1 MPVFDVDQLKS
12 IGKCIFQAVG
22 SVPKEAEIVAGLL
35 ANANLVGHDSHGV
48 IRIPQYLGLIET
60 GHIVLNN
67 EIEILRQT
75 KSSAVINGNWG
86 FGQVIA
92 SKAMNIAIEKAQ
104 STSVSTVTV
113 RSCNHV
119 GRLADYAQIAANHN
133 LIAMLTVNN
142 HGSGTRVAPWGGS
155 EGRLSTNPI
164 CFAIPRKHSQP
175 ILVDITTSVV
185 AEGKVRVKR
194 NRNEKVPE
202 GWIIDANGI
211 PTNDPNDLYES
222 PMGAI
227 LPFGGKVGH
236 KGFALS
242 MVVDILSGALSGA
255 GCSRE
260 SPEKLGNAIF
270 MTLFDISSFVP
281 IEEFYQEIDNFVDWV
296 KSAKTAPGFTEI
308 TIPGEP
314 EDHIKQKRRKEGI
327 FIEQKTWKQIE
338 ESAEKVGVDLSA
350 LQLSDQISQ
359 H

>member
-22 SVPKEAEIVAGLL
+22 SPQTEAEIVAGLL
-35 ANANLVGHDSHGV
+35 ANANLIGHDSHGV
-48 IRIPQYLGLIET
+48 IRIPQYLNLIET
-60 GHIVLNN
+60 GQIILNN
-67 EIEILRQT
+67 KIEILRQT

-92 SKAMNIAIEKAQ
+92 SQAMNLAIEKAQ
-104 STSVSTVTV
+104 LSSVSTVTV
-113 RSCNHV
+113 QSCNHV
-119 GRLADYAQIAANHN
+119 GRLADYAQIAANQN

-142 HGSGTRVAPWGGS
+142 HGGGTRVAPWGGS

-164 CFAIPRKHSQP
+164 CFAIPRESSEP

-194 NRNEKVPE
+194 NRNEELPE
-202 GWIIDANGI
+202 GWIVDSNGN
-211 PTNDPNDLYES
+211 PTNNPNDLYES

-281 IEEFYQEIDNFVDWV
+281 IEEFYQDIDNFVDWI
-296 KSAKTAPGFTEI
+296 KSAKLAPGFTEI

-314 EDHIKQKRRKEGI
+314 EDRTKQKRQKEGI
-327 FIEQKTWKQIE
+327 FIEENTWQQIE
-338 ESAEKVGVDLSA
+338 ESAKKVGVDLRKFINS
-350 LQLSDQISQ
+350 
-359 H
+359 

>member
-22 SVPKEAEIVAGLL
+22 SVPKEAEIVARLL

-142 HGSGTRVAPWGGS
+142 HGSGTRVAPRGGS
-155 EGRLSTNPI
+155 EGRLSTHPI
-164 CFAIPRKHSQP
+164 CFAIPRTEMKRCRKDGSLMPTESLPMIPMTSTNHLWERSYLLEVK
-175 ILVDITTSVV
+175 LV
-185 AEGKVRVKR
+185 
-194 NRNEKVPE
+194 
-202 GWIIDANGI
+202 
-211 PTNDPNDLYES
+211 
-222 PMGAI
+222 
-227 LPFGGKVGH
+227 
-236 KGFALS
+236 
-242 MVVDILSGALSGA
+242 
-255 GCSRE
+255 
-260 SPEKLGNAIF
+260 
-270 MTLFDISSFVP
+270 
-281 IEEFYQEIDNFVDWV
+281 
-296 KSAKTAPGFTEI
+296 
-308 TIPGEP
+308 
-314 EDHIKQKRRKEGI
+314 IKD
-327 FIEQKTWKQIE
+327 
-338 ESAEKVGVDLSA
+338 SL
-350 LQLSDQISQ
+350 
-359 H
+359 

>member
-1 MPVFDVDQLKS
+1 MPVFDVNQLKS
-12 IGKCIFQAVG
+12 IGKCIFQTVG
-22 SVPKEAEIVAGLL
+22 SAQTEAEIVAGLL
-35 ANANLVGHDSHGV
+35 ANANLIGHDSHGV
-48 IRIPQYLGLIET
+48 IRIPQYLNLIET
-60 GHIVLNN
+60 GQIILNN
-67 EIEILRQT
+67 KIEILRQT

-92 SKAMNIAIEKAQ
+92 SQAMNLAIEKAQ
-104 STSVSTVTV
+104 LSSVSTVTV
-113 RSCNHV
+113 QSCNHV
-119 GRLADYAQIAANHN
+119 GRLADYAQIAANQN

-142 HGSGTRVAPWGGS
+142 HGGGTRVAPWGGS

-164 CFAIPRKHSQP
+164 CFAIPRESSEP

-194 NRNEKVPE
+194 NRNEELPE
-202 GWIIDANGI
+202 GWIVDSNGN
-211 PTNDPNDLYES
+211 PTNNPNDLYES

-281 IEEFYQEIDNFVDWV
+281 IEEFYQDIDNFVDWI
-296 KSAKTAPGFTEI
+296 KSAKLAPGFTEI

-314 EDHIKQKRRKEGI
+314 EDHTKQKRQKEGI
-327 FIEQKTWKQIE
+327 FIEEKTWQQIE
-338 ESAEKVGVDLSA
+338 ESAKKVGVDLRKFINS
-350 LQLSDQISQ
+350 
-359 H
+359 

>member
-22 SVPKEAEIVAGLL
+22 SPQTEAEIVAGLL
-35 ANANLVGHDSHGV
+35 ANANLIGHDSHGV
-48 IRIPQYLGLIET
+48 IRIPQYLNLIET
-60 GHIVLNN
+60 GQIILNN
-67 EIEILRQT
+67 KIEILRQT

-92 SKAMNIAIEKAQ
+92 SQAMNLAIEKAQ
-104 STSVSTVTV
+104 LSSVSTVTV
-113 RSCNHV
+113 QSCNHV
-119 GRLADYAQIAANHN
+119 GRLADYAQIAANQN

-142 HGSGTRVAPWGGS
+142 HGGGTRVAPWGGS

-164 CFAIPRKHSQP
+164 CFAIPRESSEP

-194 NRNEKVPE
+194 NRNEELPE
-202 GWIIDANGI
+202 GWIVDSNGN
-211 PTNDPNDLYES
+211 PTNNPNDLYES

-227 LPFGGKVGH
+227 LPFGGQVGH

-242 MVVDILSGALSGA
+242 MVIDILSGALSGA

-281 IEEFYQEIDNFVDWV
+281 IEEFYQDIDNFVDWI
-296 KSAKTAPGFTEI
+296 KSAKLAPGFTEI

-314 EDHIKQKRRKEGI
+314 EDHTKQKRQKEGI
-327 FIEQKTWKQIE
+327 FIEENTWQQIE
-338 ESAEKVGVDLSA
+338 ESAKKVGVDLRKFINS
-350 LQLSDQISQ
+350 
-359 H
+359 

>member
-22 SVPKEAEIVAGLL
+22 SPQTEAEIVAGLL
-35 ANANLVGHDSHGV
+35 ANANLIGHDSHGV
-48 IRIPQYLGLIET
+48 IRIPQYLDLIET
-60 GHIVLNN
+60 GQIILNN
-67 EIEILRQT
+67 KIEILRQT

-86 FGQVIA
+86 FGQIIA
-92 SKAMNIAIEKAQ
+92 SQAMNLAIEKAQ
-104 STSVSTVTV
+104 LSSVSTVTV

-119 GRLADYAQIAANHN
+119 GRLADYAHIAANQN

-142 HGSGTRVAPWGGS
+142 HGGGTRVAPWGGS

-164 CFAIPRKHSQP
+164 CFAIPRESSEP

-194 NRNEKVPE
+194 NRNEELPE
-202 GWIIDANGI
+202 GWIVDSNGN
-211 PTNDPNDLYES
+211 PTNNPNDLYES

-242 MVVDILSGALSGA
+242 MVIDILSGALSGA

-281 IEEFYQEIDNFVDWV
+281 IEEFYQDIDNFVDWI
-296 KSAKTAPGFTEI
+296 KSAKLAPGFTEI

-314 EDHIKQKRRKEGI
+314 EDHTKQKRQKEGI
-327 FIEQKTWKQIE
+327 FIEEKTWQQIE
-338 ESAEKVGVDLSA
+338 ESAKKVGVDLRKFINS
-350 LQLSDQISQ
+350 
-359 H
+359 

>member
-12 IGKCIFQAVG
+12 IGKCIFQTVG
-22 SVPKEAEIVAGLL
+22 SAQTEAEIVAGLL
-35 ANANLVGHDSHGV
+35 ANANLIGHDSHGV
-48 IRIPQYLGLIET
+48 IRIPQYLNLIET
-60 GHIVLNN
+60 GQIILNN
-67 EIEILRQT
+67 KIEILRQT

-92 SKAMNIAIEKAQ
+92 SQAMNLAIEKAKL
-104 STSVSTVTV
+104 SSVSTVTV
-113 RSCNHV
+113 QSCNHV
-119 GRLADYAQIAANHN
+119 GRLADYAQIAANQN

-142 HGSGTRVAPWGGS
+142 HGGGTRVAPWGGS

-164 CFAIPRKHSQP
+164 CFAIPRESSEP

-194 NRNEKVPE
+194 NRNEELPE
-202 GWIIDANGI
+202 GWIVDSNGN
-211 PTNDPNDLYES
+211 PTNNPNDLYES

-281 IEEFYQEIDNFVDWV
+281 IEEFYQDIDNFVDWI
-296 KSAKTAPGFTEI
+296 KSAKLAPGFTEI

-314 EDHIKQKRRKEGI
+314 EDHTKQKRQKEGI
-327 FIEQKTWKQIE
+327 FIEEKTWQQIE
-338 ESAEKVGVDLSA
+338 ESAKKVGVDLRKFINS
-350 LQLSDQISQ
+350 
-359 H
+359 

>member
-12 IGKCIFQAVG
+12 IGKCIFQTVG
-22 SVPKEAEIVAGLL
+22 SAQTEAEIVAGLL
-35 ANANLVGHDSHGV
+35 ANANLIGHDSHGV
-48 IRIPQYLGLIET
+48 IRIPQYLNLIET
-60 GHIVLNN
+60 GQIILNN
-67 EIEILRQT
+67 KIEILRQT

-92 SKAMNIAIEKAQ
+92 SQAMNLAIEKAQ
-104 STSVSTVTV
+104 LSSVSTVTV
-113 RSCNHV
+113 QSCNHV
-119 GRLADYAQIAANHN
+119 GRLADYAQIAANQN

-142 HGSGTRVAPWGGS
+142 HGGGTRVAPWGGS

-164 CFAIPRKHSQP
+164 CFAIPRESSEP

-194 NRNEKVPE
+194 NRNEELPE
-202 GWIIDANGI
+202 GWIVDSNGN
-211 PTNDPNDLYES
+211 PTNNPNDLYES

-227 LPFGGKVGH
+227 LPFGGQVGH

-242 MVVDILSGALSGA
+242 MVIDILSGALSGA

-281 IEEFYQEIDNFVDWV
+281 IEEFYQDIDNFVDWI
-296 KSAKTAPGFTEI
+296 KSAKLAPGFTEI

-314 EDHIKQKRRKEGI
+314 EDHTKQKRQKEGI
-327 FIEQKTWKQIE
+327 FIEENTWQQIE
-338 ESAEKVGVDLSA
+338 ESAKKVGVDLRKFINS
-350 LQLSDQISQ
+350 
-359 H
+359 

>member
-1 MPVFDVDQLKS
+1 MPVFNVDQLES
-12 IGKCIFQAVG
+12 VGKCIFQAVG
-22 SVPKEAEIVAGLL
+22 AIQKEAEIVAGLL
-35 ANANLVGHDSHGV
+35 ANANLTGHDSHGV
-48 IRIPQYLGLIET
+48 IRIPQYLGFIET

-92 SKAMNIAIEKAQ
+92 SKAINIAIEKAK

-113 RSCNHV
+113 QSCNHV
-119 GRLADYAQIAANHN
+119 GRLADYAQIAADQN

-142 HGSGTRVAPWGGS
+142 HGAGTRVAPWGGS

-164 CFAIPRKHSQP
+164 CFAIPRESHQP

-202 GWIIDANGI
+202 GWIIDANGN
-211 PTNDPNDLYES
+211 PTIDPNDLYKS

-227 LPFGGKVGH
+227 LPFGGTVGH

-260 SPEKLGNAIF
+260 SPKKLGNAIF

-281 IEEFYQEIDNFVDWV
+281 IEEFYQEIDNFVDWI
-296 KSAKTAPGFTEI
+296 KSARTAPGFAEI

-314 EDHIKQKRRKEGI
+314 ENRIEQKRRKEGI
-327 FIEQKTWKQIE
+327 FIEEQTWQQIE
-338 ESAEKVGVDLSA
+338 ESAEKVGVDLGPF
-350 LQLSDQISQ
+350 I
-359 H
+359 